1 MECRICAADFYPMKT
16 ALLGLILVGFTAI
29 FFVINKDEDPLSSIG
44 KTAAAY
50 HGIAQ
55 AIKANYDQQLDR
67 LTGYKASHYAAR
79 IYRISGDSAYLNYN
93 LRDLELMTG
102 RVEKLLQVAQE
113 DAAIEYSHAT
123 AQRWSSSPRAKLR
136 RESLAIA
143 PDFPYYLNSLGIL
156 RRAAEYRVCAP
167 QFEQLKAHVLSH
179 DYMHYFSN
187 PLMIQAW
194 AAQLA
199 NVAVW
204 VKLLG
209 GDDYSDEFT
218 HAMQQ
223 VYPHGQDHLLNA
235 QQYQNKLYG
244 LTHIILANSEYYQ
257 RTIKRSDF
265 AWIFDY
271 FDDHIDT
278 IVARASVDVIAEV
291 GIAYLL
297 AEEFDHPALE
307 KTKRSIAQ
315 QYDATYQMIPS
326 HTGEFNIA
334 SGSHRNILSIM
345 LLSSPRKLY
354 PGPWLSGVAAAML
367 C

>member
-1 MECRICAADFYPMKT
+1 MECRMCTVSVYPMKT
-16 ALLGLILVGFTAI
+16 ALLGLILVGFTAT
-29 FFVINKDEDPLSSIG
+29 FFVINRDEDPLSSIG

-50 HGIAQ
+50 RGIAQ

-79 IYRISGDSAYLNYN
+79 IYRISGDSVHLNYN

-102 RVEKLLQVAQE
+102 RVEKLLQVAQ
-113 DAAIEYSHAT
+113 
-123 AQRWSSSPRAKLR
+123 QRWSSSPRAKLR

-143 PDFPYYLNSLGIL
+143 PDFLYYLNSLGIL

-179 DYMHYFSN
+179 DYTHYFSN

-199 NVAVW
+199 NVAGW

-223 VYPHGQDHLLNA
+223 VYPHGQDHLLGV

-354 PGPWLSGVAAAML
+354 PGPWLSGVAAAMP

>member
-1 MECRICAADFYPMKT
+1 
-16 ALLGLILVGFTAI
+16 
-29 FFVINKDEDPLSSIG
+29 
-44 KTAAAY
+44 
-50 HGIAQ
+50 
-55 AIKANYDQQLDR
+55 
-67 LTGYKASHYAAR
+67 
-79 IYRISGDSAYLNYN
+79 
-93 LRDLELMTG
+93 MTG
-102 RVEKLLQVAQE
+102 RVEKLLQVVQE

-167 QFEQLKAHVLSH
+167 QFEQLKTHVLSH
-179 DYMHYFSN
+179 DYTHYFSN

-223 VYPHGQDHLLNA
+223 VYPHGQDHLLGV

-354 PGPWLSGVAAAML
+354 PGPWLSGVAEIMS